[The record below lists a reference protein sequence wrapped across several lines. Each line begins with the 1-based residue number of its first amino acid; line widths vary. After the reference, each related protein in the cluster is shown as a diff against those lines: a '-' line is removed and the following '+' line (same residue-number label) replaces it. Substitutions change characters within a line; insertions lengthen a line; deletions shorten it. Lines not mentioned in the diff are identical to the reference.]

1 MYLPPSLQNISMTI
15 FFFKNSCLFKT
26 KRVTYEII
34 THLLAM
40 YLPPSLQNISMTIF
54 FFKCEI
60 NHRKNSFPN
69 EFSLFFKS
77 CWKHAT
83 HSTRFFLSS
92 LSYRLFNKEKDVFPS
107 FNNLAH
113 Q

>member
-15 FFFKNSCLFKT
+15 FFDKNSCLFKT

-69 EFSLFFKS
+69 EFSLFFKVVGS
-77 CWKHAT
+77 MQLIQQD
-83 HSTRFFLSS
+83 FFLSS